1 MFVIIK
7 TDERDVRGK
16 LMIADEM
23 KVDKLQTAKK
33 IQSLMEKMEIQFRL
47 YHNGQGYSRVQL
59 EMLCL
64 I

>member
-1 MFVIIK
+1 MFVII
-7 TDERDVRGK
+7 K

-23 KVDKLQTAKK
+23 KVDELQTAKK
-33 IQSLMEKMEIQFRL
+33 IQSLMEKMEIQFRF
-47 YHNGQGYSRVQL
+47 YHNGQGYPRVQL